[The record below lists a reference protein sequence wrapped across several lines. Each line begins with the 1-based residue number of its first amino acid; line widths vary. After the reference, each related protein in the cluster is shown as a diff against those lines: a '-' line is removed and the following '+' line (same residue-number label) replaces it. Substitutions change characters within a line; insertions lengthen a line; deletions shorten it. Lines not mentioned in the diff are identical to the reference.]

1 MEPFF
6 LKVQKT
12 LIFSK
17 FYLHTEFYI
26 KLHILSKKR
35 LCGDWSFVDAELL
48 KKISLIAVAV
58 SEIICF
64 GRTDP
69 QTDGQEW
76 FYKSHGWKPGTN

>member
-35 LCGDWSFVDAELL
+35 LCGDSSFVDAELL
-48 KKISLIAVAV
+48 KK
-58 SEIICF
+58 
-64 GRTDP
+64 
-69 QTDGQEW
+69 
-76 FYKSHGWKPGTN
+76 N